1 MPTLG
6 DVVEDPMVS
15 LGDGGPDPKPKPK
28 PKGKGK
34 SGKGKGK
41 GADPDPTIPPGND
54 LEPITVT
61 TPLQK
66 AKLLA
71 KSVLLDLSYIIYFLT
86 LFFGGT
92 ITKSFECFAV

>member
-15 LGDGGPDPKPKPK
+15 LGHGGPEPKPKPK
-28 PKGKGK
+28 GKGKGK

-54 LEPITVT
+54 PEPITVT

-71 KSVLLDLSYIIYFLT
+71 KSGVARLKLYHIFFDFVFWRYHHKVL
-86 LFFGGT
+86 
-92 ITKSFECFAV
+92 